1 MTPTARDIEMEMRL
15 REMAENPDAY
25 FRKCRSRNGWAP
37 DNERDRRAL
46 AILNDPTV
54 PETTRHVLAK
64 AMRLLHKLE
73 GMTKQ

>member
-15 REMAENPDAY
+15 REMTENPEAY
-25 FRKCRSRNGWAP
+25 RNKCRSRNGWAP

-54 PETTRHVLAK
+54 PASTRHTLAS
-64 AMRLLHKLE
+64 AIHLLHKLE
-73 GMTKQ
+73 RLNKR

>member
-1 MTPTARDIEMEMRL
+1 MSWTARDIEMEMRR
-15 REMAENPDAY
+15 REMTENPEAY
-25 FRKCRSRNGWAP
+25 RNKCRSRNGWAP

-54 PETTRHVLAK
+54 PAATRHILAK

-73 GMTKQ
+73 GMTKK

>member
-1 MTPTARDIEMEMRL
+1 MSWTARDIEMEMRL

-46 AILNDPTV
+46 AILNDPAV
-54 PETTRHVLAK
+54 PASTRHILAK
-64 AMRLLHKLE
+64 GIHLLHKIERLN
-73 GMTKQ
+73 KR

>member
-25 FRKCRSRNGWAP
+25 HKKCRSRNGWAP

-54 PETTRHVLAK
+54 PATTRHTLAN
-64 AMRLLHKLE
+64 AMRFLHKLE
-73 GMTKQ
+73 RMTGR